1 MNSLYLIVNISR
13 QGHQKAIKKE
23 EDQILKE
30 PFYLAFIME
39 IRDIHPGMGLRKI
52 YNQFQPEGI
61 GRDEFVALG
70 LREGFRLQAP
80 NKPFKTTYAVKHNKY
95 SNLLVGK
102 RFTDVNQIWVSDIF
116 YFPLNERHYYGIL
129 IMDVYSRRIV
139 GYSMAD
145 NMRAENNI
153 EALKKALTFRN
164 VEDYEQKLI
173 HHSDR
178 GSQYIS
184 DDYTNTLTDYGIQ
197 ISVCANVLENAHS
210 ERSNGTIKNEY
221 LNRWDIKDAKSLIDL
236 YMPKAIDAYNNR
248 FHNSIKMTPIEYE
261 LFLKTIPL
269 EKRIPLDIFT
279 IQRDLENPLQ
289 LKLDLK

>member
-1 MNSLYLIVNISR
+1 MNSLYLITNISR
-13 QGHQKAIKKE
+13 QGHQKAIKRE
-23 EDQILKE
+23 EQQALKE
-30 PFYLAFIME
+30 PFYIAFIMD
-39 IRDIHPGMGLRKI
+39 IREMHPGMGLRKI

-61 GRDEFVALG
+61 GRDEFIALG

-80 NKPFKTTYAVKHNKY
+80 NKPFKTTHAVKHNKY
-95 SNLLVGK
+95 TNLLVGK
-102 RFTDVNQIWVSDIF
+102 WFTDVNQIWVSDIF
-116 YFPLNERHYYGIL
+116 YFPLNDRHYYGIL

-153 EALKKALTFRN
+153 EALKKALTLRQ
-164 VEDYEQKLI
+164 VENYEQKLI

-184 DDYTNTLTDYGIQ
+184 DDYTNTLENYGIQ

-221 LNRWDIKDAKSLIDL
+221 LTNWEIRDGQSLINTF
-236 YMPKAIDAYNNR
+236 MPRAIEAYNNR
-248 FHNSIKMTPIEYE
+248 LHDSIKMTPIQYE
-261 LFLKTIPL
+261 TYLKTIPL
-269 EKRIPLDIFT
+269 DKRIPMNIFT
-279 IQRDLENPLQ
+279 IHKDSVNPLQ
-289 LKLDLK
+289 LMLDQK